1 MRIVIDYQGAQG
13 ASKLRGIGR
22 YTSSFTKGLITAAQ
36 DHECILAL
44 NSALPEIELIRD
56 EFDSLLPQSS
66 IRTYRVDGPCSFLNA
81 GNDLRRLSSEC
92 AREAFFKSLRPDVVV
107 HTTMIEGLMDDV
119 VTSLGRLKG
128 GPPAAV
134 LFYDLIPLIY
144 PRDYLKTAALESW
157 YFEKLSHLRKADLLL
172 SISEASRLDAIGHGV
187 ASPDSVVNISAAID
201 PDFSMREAMDKDL
214 LLQKFGVAKPFLLYI
229 GSSDARKNLRR
240 LVEAYASL
248 PEHIRKAY
256 QLVLG
261 GAIPP
266 EHISELKDLTR
277 GTSAHVN
284 DLVFTGPLHD
294 KEIISLYRNA
304 RGFILPSYHE
314 GFGLPVL
321 EAMHFGLPLVAANTS
336 SLPEVVGLGEALFN
350 PHDVHAMSA
359 AIAKVLT
366 DESFRHLC
374 KAHFSQRIGQFN
386 WDKTSRRALAAL
398 KSRFAPSANK
408 VLSGFSQP
416 EGSRRVGTA
425 VGALDDVARIRIASP
440 ECNRVYVDTTVL
452 NETDSGTGIQRVV
465 RNILAHLPGVCGLQY
480 EVVPVTW
487 SNDGYRLAERVA
499 RKIPGA
505 YSSDDEQL
513 FVPRHGDI
521 FLGLDL
527 NFGLIGHELFF
538 QHLRETGVEVYFV
551 VYDLLPLLLPDCFDE
566 GVREAYPKW
575 FRLVC
580 QSHGLIG
587 ISRSVA
593 EEIREAQHR
602 FGCARKRPLKI
613 GFFHL
618 GANFSKAGGV
628 NGGKVRHSLC
638 AAALS
643 TAFLVVGT
651 VEPRK
656 AYGQILDAFELLWS
670 QGFDYEL
677 VVVGKR
683 GWLANNLIMR
693 MQRVSNNEARFHWI
707 EDANDAELIYLYEQ
721 SRGLIAASF
730 GEGFGLPLVEAMVF
744 GKPIVA
750 RDLPV
755 FREVAGD
762 HAIYF
767 SGNSGQSIAQA
778 ICHLNQRSEVVRRS
792 TSLKMLTWLESA
804 QKLWGVLHGGD
815 WHNYWLPPEGWRGV
829 GETQPAHIH
838 SVRRD
843 PMSLGQRLDAFVH
856 RVEPRIPAFVKTAA
870 RKILYSAT

>member
-66 IRTYRVDGPCSFLNA
+66 IRTYHVDGPCSFLNA

-92 AREAFFKSLRPDVVV
+92 AREAFFKSLRPNVVV
-107 HTTMIEGLMDDV
+107 HTTMVEGLMDDV
-119 VTSLGRLKG
+119 VTSLGRLEG

-144 PRDYLKTAALESW
+144 PREYLKTAALESW
-157 YFEKLSHLRKADLLL
+157 YFEKLGHLRRADLLL
-172 SISEASRLDAIGHGV
+172 SISEASRREAIAHGL

-256 QLVLG
+256 QLVMG
-261 GAIPP
+261 GAMAP

-277 GTSAHVN
+277 RISPHAN

-336 SLPEVVGLGEALFN
+336 SLPEVVGLREALFD
-350 PHDVHAMSA
+350 PHDVLAMSA

-374 KAHFSQRIGQFN
+374 KAHFSQQIEQFN
-386 WDKTSRRALAAL
+386 WDKTSQSALAAL

-408 VLSGFSQP
+408 VLSEVSRPG
-416 EGSRRVGTA
+416 GNRRVGTA
-425 VGALDDVARIRIASP
+425 VGGLDDVARISIASP
-440 ECNRVYVDTTVL
+440 ERNRVYVDATVL

-465 RNILAHLPGVCGLQY
+465 GNIIAQLPGVCGLQY
-480 EVVPVTW
+480 KVVPVTW

-499 RKIPGA
+499 RKTPGA
-505 YSSDDEQL
+505 YSPADEQL

-527 NFGLIGHELFF
+527 NFSLIGHELFF
-538 QHLRETGVEVYFV
+538 QRLRETGVHVYFV
-551 VYDLLPLLLPDCFDE
+551 VYDLLPLLLPDCFVE
-566 GVREAYPKW
+566 GIREAYPRW

-593 EEIREAQHR
+593 DEIREAQHR
-602 FGCARKRPLKI
+602 FGCARKRALKI

-618 GANFSKAGGV
+618 GADFSQGG
-628 NGGKVRHSLC
+628 GADSGKVRSSL
-638 AAALS
+638 AAAVKN
-643 TAFLVVGT
+643 TAFLAVGT
-651 VEPRK
+651 IEPRK
-656 AYGQILDAFELLWS
+656 AYDQILDAFELLWRE
-670 QGFDYEL
+670 GADCEL
-677 VVVGKR
+677 IVVGKQ
-683 GWLANNLIMR
+683 GWLVDALVERI
-693 MQRVSNNEARFHWI
+693 QELEDNEPRFHWI
-707 EDANDAELIYLYEQ
+707 KDANDAELNYLYKH
-721 SRGLIAASF
+721 SHGLLAASL

-762 HAIYF
+762 RAVYF
-767 SGNSGQSIAQA
+767 SGHSGVSIAQA
-778 ICHLNQRSEVVRRS
+778 IRHVHLSSEAARRS
-792 TSLKMLTWLESA
+792 AGIETLTWSESS
-804 QKLWGVLHGGD
+804 QMLWGVLHRED
-815 WHNYWLPPEGWRGV
+815 WHHSWLPPEGWRGV
-829 GETQPAHIH
+829 CETQPLQTH
-838 SVRRD
+838 SVHLHS
-843 PMSLGQRLDAFVH
+843 MSLGQRLDAFVD
-856 RVEPRIPAFVKTAA
+856 RIEPWIPGFAKTAV
-870 RKILYSAT
+870 RKILFNTT